1 MEYYIA
7 ELEGEIEE
15 MRRLYIEE
23 GYHDGILNDAI
34 DNMLDD
40 KDIIEVAYRQ
50 HMSIEKLTDRLFETY
65 LNWKEIIWEK

>member
-65 LNWKEIIWEK
+65 LN